1 MQRQRYTAQM
11 EAPMLE
17 RQRLVRVARGLEA
30 ADVVVKN
37 ARVVDVLTKTIY
49 RANVAICGGFIAA
62 IGEYLDAATIVDA
75 KGKFL
80 SPGLVDAHIHLE
92 SAMMTPRRFAE
103 VCVPRGTVG
112 VVAEPH
118 ELVNVMGIKGL
129 TYMLDAGKE
138 SVLQLWASVPS
149 CVPASS
155 YENPGSSVLAG
166 EVKLALKMDGVL
178 GLAEMMNY
186 PGVLNE
192 DSHVWNILE
201 AARGR
206 RRDGHGAGLNGRD
219 LTAYVAAG
227 IHSDHEATTELEAFE
242 RLRAGLWLMVREGSA
257 ARNLAAIAPLL
268 IRTQPHR
275 AMLVSDDVD
284 ARELIEMGHMD
295 RLLREAVKNGLD
307 PIHAIRLCSL
317 APAEYWKLEQRGAIA
332 PGYAA
337 DLVLFEDLTDFKVEW
352 TMIAGEIVA
361 RDGKLIVDEQ
371 FQETGSAEVFENTIN
386 LPAHWDISRL
396 TPDEQHILPVM
407 VVHKDQIYTG
417 RLEPENVHAADPDRD
432 LVKLAVIERHHGTGR
447 TGVGFAT
454 GIGLRRGAIA
464 QTVLHDAHNIIV
476 AGVDDNDMAIAVR
489 ELERLGGGAVI
500 VEDGEVAA
508 RIALPIAG
516 LMSDEPPLELLKAQ
530 REFETIARVLGC
542 TLPHPIMTLAFLG
555 LTVIP
560 SLKLTDRGLFDV
572 DLFKLVEPET
582 EDTTKKTR
590 EELEMF

>member
-1 MQRQRYTAQM
+1 MQPKRYTADM
-11 EAPMLE
+11 EAPLIE
-17 RQRLVRVARGLEA
+17 RQRLVRVARGLAA
-30 ADVVVKN
+30 ADIVVKN
-37 ARVVDVLTKTIY
+37 ARVVDVMTKTVY

-62 IGEYLDAATIVDA
+62 IGEYLDAATIIDA
-75 KGKFL
+75 RGKFL
-80 SPGLVDAHIHLE
+80 SPGLIDAHIHLE
-92 SAMMTPRRFAE
+92 SAMMTPRRFAQTA
-103 VCVPRGTVG
+103 VPRGTVG

-129 TYMLDAGKE
+129 TYMLDAGKDTPLH
-138 SVLQLWASVPS
+138 VWASVPS
-149 CVPASS
+149 CVPASLF
-155 YENPGSSVLAG
+155 ENAGSSVLAG

-192 DSHVWNILE
+192 DSTVWNILE
-201 AARGR
+201 AAKGR
-206 RRDGHGAGLNGRD
+206 RRDGHAAGLSGRD
-219 LTAYVAAG
+219 LTAYVASG

-268 IRTQPHR
+268 NRTQPHR

-284 ARELIEMGHMD
+284 ARELIELGHMD
-295 RLLREAVKNGLD
+295 RLLREAVKNGID
-307 PIHAIRLCSL
+307 PVYAVRLCSL
-317 APAEYWKLEQRGAIA
+317 APAEYWHLEYRGAVA

-337 DLVLFEDLTDFKVEW
+337 DLVLFDDLTDFKTEW

-361 RDGKLIVDEQ
+361 RDGKL
-371 FQETGSAEVFENTIN
+371 TAEDLEPEVTAPFENTIK
-386 LPAHWDISRL
+386 LPEHWDISRL
-396 TPDEQHILPVM
+396 APDDHHILPVM

-417 RLEPENVHAADPDRD
+417 KLEPENLHAADPDRD

-447 TGVGFAT
+447 TGVGFAK
-454 GIGLRRGAIA
+454 GIGLRRGAMA
-464 QTVLHDAHNIIV
+464 QTILHDAHNIIV
-476 AGVDDNDMAIAVR
+476 AGVDDSDMVIAVR
-489 ELERLGGGAVI
+489 ELERIGGGAVI
-500 VEDGEVAA
+500 VENGEIAA
-508 RIALPIAG
+508 TIALPIAG
-516 LMSDEPPLELLKAQ
+516 LITDVPPTELLKAQ
-530 REFETIARVLGC
+530 TEFETIARVLGC

-572 DLFKLVEPET
+572 ETFKLVEPEM
-582 EDTTKKTR
+582 EDKIRKTR

>member
-1 MQRQRYTAQM
+1 MQPKRYTADM
-11 EAPMLE
+11 EAPLIE

-37 ARVVDVLTKTIY
+37 ARVVDVMTKTVY
-49 RANVAICGGFIAA
+49 RANVAICGSFIAA
-62 IGEYLDAATIVDA
+62 IGEYLDATTIIDA

-80 SPGLVDAHIHLE
+80 SPGLIDAHVHLE
-92 SAMMTPRRFAE
+92 SAMMTPRRFAQTA
-103 VCVPRGTVG
+103 VPRGTVG

-129 TYMLDAGKE
+129 TYMLDAGKDTPLH
-138 SVLQLWASVPS
+138 VWASVPS

-155 YENPGSSVLAG
+155 FENSGSSVLAG

-192 DSHVWNILE
+192 DSTVWNILE
-201 AARGR
+201 AAKGR
-206 RRDGHGAGLNGRD
+206 RRDGHAAGLSGRD
-219 LTAYVAAG
+219 LTAYVASG

-284 ARELIEMGHMD
+284 ARELIELGHMD
-295 RLLREAVKNGLD
+295 RLLREAVKNGID
-307 PIHAIRLCSL
+307 PVYAIRLCSL
-317 APAEYWKLEQRGAIA
+317 APAEYWHLEYRGAIA

-337 DLVLFEDLTDFKVEW
+337 DLVLFDDLSDFKTEW

-361 RDGKLIVDEQ
+361 RDGKLTEEHQ
-371 FQETGSAEVFENTIN
+371 TPENETPFENTIK
-386 LPAHWDISRL
+386 LPEHWDISRL
-396 TPDEQHILPVM
+396 APDEHHILPVM

-417 RLEPENVHAADPDRD
+417 KLEPENLHEADPDRD

-447 TGVGFAT
+447 TGVGFAK
-454 GIGLRRGAIA
+454 GIGLRRGAMA
-464 QTVLHDAHNIIV
+464 QSILHDAHNIIV
-476 AGVDDNDMAIAVR
+476 AGVDDSDMVIAVR
-489 ELERLGGGAVI
+489 ELERIGGGAVI
-500 VEDGEVAA
+500 VEDGEIAA
-508 RIALPIAG
+508 SIALPIAG
-516 LMSDEPPLELLKAQ
+516 LISDAPPQELLKAQ
-530 REFETIARVLGC
+530 SEFETIARVLGC

-572 DLFKLVEPET
+572 ESFTLVEPDI
-582 EDTTKKTR
+582 EDKTKQTR

>member
-1 MQRQRYTAQM
+1 MQPKRYTADM
-11 EAPMLE
+11 EAPLIE

-30 ADVVVKN
+30 ADLVVKN
-37 ARVVDVLTKTIY
+37 ARVVDVMTKTIY

-62 IGEYLDAATIVDA
+62 IGEYLDATTIIDA

-80 SPGLVDAHIHLE
+80 SPGLIDAHIHLE
-92 SAMMTPRRFAE
+92 SAMMTPRRFAQTA
-103 VCVPRGTVG
+103 VPRGTVG

-129 TYMLDAGKE
+129 TYMLDAGKDTPLH
-138 SVLQLWASVPS
+138 VWASVPS

-155 YENPGSSVLAG
+155 FENAGSSVLAG

-192 DSHVWNILE
+192 DGTVWNILE
-201 AARGR
+201 AAKGR
-206 RRDGHGAGLNGRD
+206 RRDGHAAGLSGRD

-284 ARELIEMGHMD
+284 ARELIELGHMD
-295 RLLREAVKNGLD
+295 RLLREAVKNGID
-307 PIHAIRLCSL
+307 PVYAIRLCSL
-317 APAEYWKLEQRGAIA
+317 APAEYWHLEYRGAIA

-337 DLVLFEDLTDFKVEW
+337 DLVLFDDLSDFKTEW

-361 RDGKLIVDEQ
+361 RDGKLTEENQTTDN
-371 FQETGSAEVFENTIN
+371 TTPSENTIK
-386 LPAHWDISRL
+386 LPEHWDISRL
-396 TPDEQHILPVM
+396 APDDHHILPVM
-407 VVHKDQIYTG
+407 VVHHDQIYTG
-417 RLEPENVHAADPDRD
+417 KLEPENLHAADPDRD

-447 TGVGFAT
+447 TGVGFAK
-454 GIGLRRGAIA
+454 GIGLRRGAMA
-464 QTVLHDAHNIIV
+464 QSILHDAHNIIV
-476 AGVDDNDMAIAVR
+476 AGVDDSDMVVAVR
-489 ELERLGGGAVI
+489 ELERIGGGAVI
-500 VEDGEVAA
+500 VEDGEIAA
-508 RIALPIAG
+508 SIALPIAG
-516 LMSDEPPLELLKAQ
+516 LISDAHPNDLLKAQ
-530 REFETIARVLGC
+530 TEFEAIARVLGC

-572 DLFKLVEPET
+572 ESFTLVEPEI
-582 EDTTKKTR
+582 EDKTRKTR

>member
-1 MQRQRYTAQM
+1 MQPKRYTAEM
-11 EAPMLE
+11 EAPLIE

-37 ARVVDVLTKTIY
+37 ARVVDVMTKTIY

-62 IGEYLDAATIVDA
+62 IGEYLEAKTIIDA

-80 SPGLVDAHIHLE
+80 SPGLIDAHIHLE
-92 SAMMTPRRFAE
+92 SAMMTPRRFAQTT
-103 VCVPRGTVG
+103 VPRGTVG

-138 SVLQLWASVPS
+138 TPLHVWASVPS

-155 YENPGSSVLAG
+155 FENSGSSVLAG

-192 DSHVWNILE
+192 DSTVWNILE
-201 AARGR
+201 AAKGR
-206 RRDGHGAGLNGRD
+206 RRDGHAAGLSGRD
-219 LTAYVAAG
+219 LTAYVASG

-268 IRTQPHR
+268 NRTQPHR

-284 ARELIEMGHMD
+284 ARELIELGHMD
-295 RLLREAVKNGLD
+295 RLLRQAVKNGLD
-307 PIHAIRLCSL
+307 PVYAIRLCSL
-317 APAEYWKLEQRGAIA
+317 APAEYWHLEYRGAIA

-337 DLVLFEDLTDFKVEW
+337 DLVLFDDLNDFKVEW

-361 RDGKLIVDEQ
+361 RDGKLLEEN
-371 FQETGSAEVFENTIN
+371 ETTEGASPIENTIK
-386 LPAHWDISRL
+386 LPADWDISRL
-396 TPDEQHILPVM
+396 APDDHHILPVM

-417 RLEPENVHAADPDRD
+417 KLEPENLHAADPDRD

-447 TGVGFAT
+447 TGVGFAK
-454 GIGLRRGAIA
+454 GIGLRRGAMA
-464 QTVLHDAHNIIV
+464 QTILHDAHNILV
-476 AGVDDNDMAIAVR
+476 AGVDDNDMVVAVR
-489 ELERLGGGAVI
+489 ELERIGGGAVI
-500 VEDGEVAA
+500 VEDGEIAA
-508 RIALPIAG
+508 SIALPIAG
-516 LMSDEPPLELLKAQ
+516 LISDASPTELLKAQ
-530 REFETIARVLGC
+530 TEFETIARVLGC

-572 DLFKLVEPET
+572 ESFKLVEPEM
-582 EDTTKKTR
+582 EDKTKQTR

>member
-1 MQRQRYTAQM
+1 MQPKRYTADM
-11 EAPMLE
+11 EAPLIE

-30 ADVVVKN
+30 ADLVVKN
-37 ARVVDVLTKTIY
+37 ARVVDVMTKTIY

-62 IGEYLDAATIVDA
+62 IGEYLDATTIIDA

-80 SPGLVDAHIHLE
+80 SPGLIDAHIHLE
-92 SAMMTPRRFAE
+92 SAMMTPRRFAQTA
-103 VCVPRGTVG
+103 VPRGTVG

-138 SVLQLWASVPS
+138 TPLHVWASVPS

-155 YENPGSSVLAG
+155 FENSGSSVLAG

-192 DSHVWNILE
+192 DSTVWNILE
-201 AARGR
+201 AAKGR
-206 RRDGHGAGLNGRD
+206 RRDGHAAGLSGRD
-219 LTAYVAAG
+219 LTAYVASG

-284 ARELIEMGHMD
+284 ARELIELGHMD
-295 RLLREAVKNGLD
+295 RLLREAVKNGID
-307 PIHAIRLCSL
+307 PVYAIRLCSL
-317 APAEYWKLEQRGAIA
+317 APAEYWHLEYRGAIA

-337 DLVLFEDLTDFKVEW
+337 DLVLFDDLSDFKTEW

-361 RDGKLIVDEQ
+361 RDGKLTEEHQ
-371 FQETGSAEVFENTIN
+371 TPENETPFENTIK
-386 LPAHWDISRL
+386 LPEHWDISRL
-396 TPDEQHILPVM
+396 APDEHHILPVM

-417 RLEPENVHAADPDRD
+417 KLEPENLHEADPDRD

-447 TGVGFAT
+447 TGVGFAK
-454 GIGLRRGAIA
+454 GIGLRRGAMA
-464 QTVLHDAHNIIV
+464 QSILHDAHNIIV
-476 AGVDDNDMAIAVR
+476 AGVDDSDMVIAVR
-489 ELERLGGGAVI
+489 ELERIGGGAVI
-500 VEDGEVAA
+500 VEDGEIAA
-508 RIALPIAG
+508 SIALPIAG
-516 LMSDEPPLELLKAQ
+516 LISDAPPQELLKAQ
-530 REFETIARVLGC
+530 SEFETIARVLGC

-572 DLFKLVEPET
+572 ESFTLVEPDI
-582 EDTTKKTR
+582 EDKTKQTR

>member
-1 MQRQRYTAQM
+1 MQPKRFTADM
-11 EAPMLE
+11 EAPLIE

-30 ADVVVKN
+30 ADLVVKN
-37 ARVVDVLTKTIY
+37 ARVVDVMTKTIF

-62 IGEYLDAATIVDA
+62 IGEYLDATTIIDA

-80 SPGLVDAHIHLE
+80 SPGLIDAHIHLE
-92 SAMMTPRRFAE
+92 SAMMTPRRFAQT
-103 VCVPRGTVG
+103 CLPRGTVG

-138 SVLQLWASVPS
+138 TPLHVWASVPS

-155 YENPGSSVLAG
+155 FENSGSSVLAG

-192 DSHVWNILE
+192 DGTVWNILE
-201 AARGR
+201 AAKGR
-206 RRDGHGAGLNGRD
+206 RRDGHAAGLSGRD

-268 IRTQPHR
+268 NRTQPHR

-284 ARELIEMGHMD
+284 ARELIELGHMD

-307 PIHAIRLCSL
+307 PVYAIRLCSL
-317 APAEYWKLEQRGAIA
+317 APAEYWHLEYRGAIA

-337 DLVLFEDLTDFKVEW
+337 DLVLFDDLSDFKTEW

-361 RDGKLIVDEQ
+361 RDGKLTEDN
-371 FQETGSAEVFENTIN
+371 ETAESAHSFENTIK
-386 LPAHWDISRL
+386 LPEHWDISRL
-396 TPDEQHILPVM
+396 APDEHHILPVM

-417 RLEPENVHAADPDRD
+417 KLEPENLHEADPDRD

-447 TGVGFAT
+447 TGVGFAK
-454 GIGLRRGAIA
+454 GIGLRRGAMA
-464 QTVLHDAHNIIV
+464 QTILHDAHNIIV
-476 AGVDDNDMAIAVR
+476 AGVDDSDMVVAVR
-489 ELERLGGGAVI
+489 ELERMGGGAVI
-500 VEDGEVAA
+500 VEDGEIAA
-508 RIALPIAG
+508 SIALPIAG
-516 LMSDEPPLELLKAQ
+516 LISDAPPAELLKAQ
-530 REFETIARVLGC
+530 TEFEAIARVLGC

-572 DLFKLVEPET
+572 ESFKLVEPDI
-582 EDTTKKTR
+582 EDKIKQTR

>member
-1 MQRQRYTAQM
+1 MQRKRYTAEM
-11 EAPMLE
+11 EAPLVE

-62 IGEYLDAATIVDA
+62 IGEYLDAAIIIDA

-138 SVLQLWASVPS
+138 SALRVWASVPS
-149 CVPASS
+149 CVPASQF
-155 YENPGSSVLAG
+155 ENPASSVLAG

-192 DSHVWNILE
+192 DKDVWSILE

-206 RRDGHGAGLNGRD
+206 RRDGHAAGLNGRD

-227 IHSDHEATTELEAFE
+227 IHSDHEATNELEAFE

-257 ARNLAAIAPLL
+257 ARNLEAIAPLL
-268 IRTQPHR
+268 IRSQPHR

-284 ARELIEMGHMD
+284 ARELIELGHMD
-295 RLLREAVKNGLD
+295 RLLREAVKNGID
-307 PIHAIRLCSL
+307 PVQAIRLCSL
-317 APAEYWKLEQRGAIA
+317 APAEYWKLEQRGAVA

-337 DLVLFEDLTDFKVEW
+337 DLVLFDDLSDFKVEW

-361 RDGKLIVDEQ
+361 RDGQLLNADEA
-371 FQETGSAEVFENTIN
+371 AEHPNPAVFENTIK
-386 LPAHWDISRL
+386 LPEHWDISRL
-396 TPDEQHILPVM
+396 AVEDNHILPVIQ
-407 VVHKDQIYTG
+407 VHKDQIFTG
-417 RLEPENVHAADPDRD
+417 HLEPELLKTADPDRD
-432 LVKLAVIERHHGTGR
+432 LVKLAVIERHHGSGR
-447 TGVGFAT
+447 TGVAFAK
-454 GIGLRRGAIA
+454 GIGLRRGAMA
-464 QTVLHDAHNIIV
+464 QSILHDAHNIIV
-476 AGVDDNDMAIAVR
+476 AGVDDNDMVTAVR
-489 ELERLGGGAVI
+489 ELERIGGGAVI

-508 RIALPIAG
+508 RVCLPIAG
-516 LMSDEPPLELLKAQ
+516 LICDEPPNELLKAQ

-542 TLPHPIMTLAFLG
+542 TLPHPIITLAFLG

-572 DLFKLVEPET
+572 NAFKLVEPET

>member
-1 MQRQRYTAQM
+1 
-11 EAPMLE
+11 
-17 RQRLVRVARGLEA
+17 
-30 ADVVVKN
+30 
-37 ARVVDVLTKTIY
+37 
-49 RANVAICGGFIAA
+49 
-62 IGEYLDAATIVDA
+62 
-75 KGKFL
+75 
-80 SPGLVDAHIHLE
+80 
-92 SAMMTPRRFAE
+92 MTPRRFAQT
-103 VCVPRGTVG
+103 CLPCGTVG

-129 TYMLDAGKE
+129 TYMLDAGKDTPLH
-138 SVLQLWASVPS
+138 VWASVPS

-155 YENPGSSVLAG
+155 FENSGSSVLAG

-192 DSHVWNILE
+192 DGTVWNILE

-206 RRDGHGAGLNGRD
+206 RRDGHAAGLSGRD
-219 LTAYVAAG
+219 LTAYIASG

-268 IRTQPHR
+268 NRTQPHR

-284 ARELIEMGHMD
+284 ARELIELGHMD
-295 RLLREAVKNGLD
+295 RLLREAVKNAID
-307 PIHAIRLCSL
+307 PVYAIRLCSL
-317 APAEYWKLEQRGAIA
+317 APAEYWHLEYRGAIA

-337 DLVLFEDLTDFKVEW
+337 DLVLFDDLTDFKTEW

-361 RDGKLIVDEQ
+361 RDGKLIEGDE
-371 FQETGSAEVFENTIN
+371 TTEVAIPFENTIK
-386 LPAHWDISRL
+386 LPEHWDISRL
-396 TPDEQHILPVM
+396 APDEHHILPVM

-417 RLEPENVHAADPDRD
+417 KLEPENLHEADPDRD

-447 TGVGFAT
+447 TGVGFAK
-454 GIGLRRGAIA
+454 GIGLRRGAMA
-464 QTVLHDAHNIIV
+464 QSILHDAHNIIV
-476 AGVDDNDMAIAVR
+476 AGVDDSDMVVAVR
-489 ELERLGGGAVI
+489 ELERIGGGAVI
-500 VEDGEVAA
+500 VEDGEIAA
-508 RIALPIAG
+508 SIALPIAG
-516 LMSDEPPLELLKAQ
+516 LISDAPPAELLKAQ
-530 REFETIARVLGC
+530 TEFEAIARVLGC

-572 DLFKLVEPET
+572 ESFKLVEPDI
-582 EDTTKKTR
+582 EDKTKQTR